1 MISKKILIVSIMISL
16 TSHVLMLY
24 MTSLID
30 WRGKVYSEDIITV
43 SLKESPEN
51 KEKDDMEVKKEI
63 KPFHQGE
70 QNANSRNMKQ
80 EETVDLNTLD
90 VKYTP
95 YLKKIKKKIE
105 DIWIYPKV
113 AFEREEEGTAVI
125 KFSIS
130 DSGTLLASGIVVSSG
145 SNFLDLGALDVV
157 RSAAPYDPFPQ
168 EFSLSQLNIVAR
180 FEYKLVDQN

>member
-24 MTSLID
+24 MTNLIE
-30 WRGKVYSEDIITV
+30 WRGKAYSEDILIV
-43 SLKESPEN
+43 SLKESPEKIEKDN
-51 KEKDDMEVKKEI
+51 KEEKKEQ
-63 KPFHQGE
+63 KPFHRAE
-70 QNANSRNMKQ
+70 NNISSRSMQQ
-80 EETVDLNTLD
+80 EDTIDINTLD

-105 DIWIYPKV
+105 DIWVYPKA

-130 DSGTLLASGIVVSSG
+130 DSGILLASAIVSSSG
-145 SNFLDLGALDVV
+145 SNYLDLGALDVV

-168 EFSLSQLNIVAR
+168 EFNLTQLHIVAR
-180 FEYKLVDQN
+180 FAYKLID

>member
-24 MTSLID
+24 MTNLIE
-30 WRGKVYSEDIITV
+30 WSGKAYNEDILTV
-43 SLKESPEN
+43 SLQEPPEK
-51 KEKDDMEVKKEI
+51 KEKDDKEVKKET
-63 KPFHQGE
+63 KPFHQAE
-70 QNANSRNMKQ
+70 HNANSHTIRQ
-80 EETVDLNTLD
+80 EDTVDINTLD

-105 DIWIYPKV
+105 DIWVYPKA

-130 DSGTLLASGIVVSSG
+130 DSGTLLASAIIASSG
-145 SNFLDLGALDVV
+145 SNYLDLGALDVV

-168 EFSLSQLNIVAR
+168 EFNLTQLNVVAR
-180 FEYKLVDQN
+180 FAYKLID